1 MNRTF
6 ASLALVFVTLALA
19 GCDNSDDRVL
29 QGWVEAELIFVS
41 PDEQGRVETLKV
53 REGDHVKKG
62 DLLFTVD
69 DDLQKADVVVR
80 NTAVINAQQA
90 FDRAKELLKSA
101 AGTQRT
107 YDDAEA
113 ALRQAKANLEWAQT
127 RLARRNAHSPGDGT
141 IEQIYYR
148 PGETVPAGRPVVA
161 FLPPGNLKIRFFA
174 PQAALPELK
183 YGDVVGISCDGCDKG
198 LTAKISFIARSAE
211 FTPPVIY
218 SMEERAKLV
227 FLIEARPDEGC
238 EPLWLPEGV
247 YRAHPQWRGPQCEL
261 GRIARM
267 PYFAPSI
274 DEPAVLELYRE
285 AMTDIGRRFPDIDQF
300 GFMANDSGSGLSWAP
315 CIYPG
320 MNGPTRWRTRDPGE
334 RLRQLARRH
343 AGGRRAGRRHRAR
356 QRVVQRAPR
365 RHRGRG
371 PRQAKAGPVHQL
383 GHHLRRT
390 VVRTRR
396 RPRQRPVEL
405 PLPRRRARQHHRLR
419 RRPAAR
425 LPQSRRRRLAR
436 PKSPSRRPTCRS
448 PARCSKAYSPSP
460 APACSPATA
469 RCCAAPRPSPAR
481 RAAETLVGVWNNV
494 KLANLVLSKVQQK
507 GFCHLLPFAGV
518 SMRWLVRPLVP
529 QPEKLTPAE
538 KTAHYRAFL
547 FSPRTRTRRT

>member
-1 MNRTF
+1 MNRTL

-19 GCDNSDDRVL
+19 GCDNSNDRVL

-53 REGDHVKKG
+53 REGDNVKRG

-161 FLPPGNLKIRFFA
+161 LLPPGNLKIRFFA

-218 SMEERAKLV
+218 SVEERAKLV
-227 FLIEARPDEGC
+227 FLIEARPEH
-238 EPLWLPEGV
+238 PEK
-247 YRAHPQWRGPQCEL
+247 
-261 GRIARM
+261 
-267 PYFAPSI
+267 F
-274 DEPAVLELYRE
+274 
-285 AMTDIGRRFPDIDQF
+285 
-300 GFMANDSGSGLSWAP
+300 
-315 CIYPG
+315 
-320 MNGPTRWRTRDPGE
+320 
-334 RLRQLARRH
+334 
-343 AGGRRAGRRHRAR
+343 
-356 QRVVQRAPR
+356 RVGQ
-365 RHRGRG
+365 
-371 PRQAKAGPVHQL
+371 PV
-383 GHHLRRT
+383 T
-390 VVRTRR
+390 VT
-396 RPRQRPVEL
+396 
-405 PLPRRRARQHHRLR
+405 
-419 RRPAAR
+419 
-425 LPQSRRRRLAR
+425 LPQGS
-436 PKSPSRRPTCRS
+436 
-448 PARCSKAYSPSP
+448 SK
-460 APACSPATA
+460 
-469 RCCAAPRPSPAR
+469 
-481 RAAETLVGVWNNV
+481 
-494 KLANLVLSKVQQK
+494 
-507 GFCHLLPFAGV
+507 
-518 SMRWLVRPLVP
+518 
-529 QPEKLTPAE
+529 
-538 KTAHYRAFL
+538 
-547 FSPRTRTRRT
+547 